1 MSFRN
6 LLNLAFLLHSFDQHW
21 DWIGTPVLWDCFCQ
35 RFLKQCFHVASTMIS
50 SFYLLLLGFIPS
62 DFENMLS
69 WHLED
74 LHLFFVVFSFSFFL
88 FFSHYLL
95 ALENFSVSFLGNLT
109 LEFLNLDKDLLN
121 GAGSFLSL
129 RLFGFPHRVWGLY
142 KCGVTPACPG
152 FQNEAPQRLG
162 NGNGDW

>member
-1 MSFRN
+1 
-6 LLNLAFLLHSFDQHW
+6 
-21 DWIGTPVLWDCFCQ
+21 
-35 RFLKQCFHVASTMIS
+35 MIS
-50 SFYLLLLGFIPS
+50 SFYLLLLGFILS

-129 RLFGFPHRVWGLY
+129 RLFGFPHRV
-142 KCGVTPACPG
+142 
-152 FQNEAPQRLG
+152 
-162 NGNGDW
+162 